1 MWNFFKVFI
10 EFVAVLLLLYVLVF
24 WPGDMWDLSSPPRDQ
39 THTSTLE
46 GQVPSTGLLGKY
58 GTTIFVGFV
67 CLLHFSMCFVCS
79 WCCSTV
85 YGILALQKETESEVA
100 WSCPTLCSPMD
111 CTCQAPPSMGFSRQ
125 GYWSGLPFPSP
136 GDLPNPGSEPGSP
149 AVQADSLPSEPQGGF
164 KDQTLTP
171 LHWKHEVLT
180 TELPGKFMGFFLG
193 GGGVGGD
200 GHTM

>member
-39 THTSTLE
+39 THTPTLE

-58 GTTIFVGFV
+58 GTTIFVGFLS
-67 CLLHFSMCFVCS
+67 LLHFSMCFVCF

-85 YGILALQKETESEVA
+85 YGILVLQKETESEVA

-111 CTCQAPPSMGFSRQ
+111 YTCQAPPSMGFSRQ
-125 GYWSGLPFPSP
+125 GYWSGLPFLLQGIFPTQGSNLGLLHCRQTLYRLSHKGASRIKPSP
-136 GDLPNPGSEPGSP
+136 PCIGSM
-149 AVQADSLPSEPQGGF
+149 
-164 KDQTLTP
+164 KC
-171 LHWKHEVLT
+171 
-180 TELPGKFMGFFLG
+180 
-193 GGGVGGD
+193 
-200 GHTM
+200 